1 MARIAGGGATRRN
14 RRAAL
19 PSAQELLGAFYGL
32 GSKQTAGIS
41 KITGSGTSMF
51 AGLPTAS
58 NKSLKIPPP
67 RPVSIATEI
76 TPTRSKRL

>member
-1 MARIAGGGATRRN
+1 MAAESKKTTALLALLYQRPISIAT
-14 RRAAL
+14 
-19 PSAQELLGAFYGL
+19 
-32 GSKQTAGIS
+32 KQDAIAV
-41 KITGSGTSMF
+41 SMYLSCIA